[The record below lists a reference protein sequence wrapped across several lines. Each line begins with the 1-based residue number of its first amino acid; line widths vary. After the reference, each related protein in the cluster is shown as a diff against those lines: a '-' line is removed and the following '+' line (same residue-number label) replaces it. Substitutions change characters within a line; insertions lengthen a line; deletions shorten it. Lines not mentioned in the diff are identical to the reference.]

1 MGGDRGIIKIVLGF
15 RPTFIAAVVDWTELT
30 MLMRRSLVKK
40 KKVIMTNRGNELIH
54 LAKHQ
59 PA

>member
-1 MGGDRGIIKIVLGF
+1 
-15 RPTFIAAVVDWTELT
+15 
-30 MLMRRSLVKK
+30 LMRRSLVKK